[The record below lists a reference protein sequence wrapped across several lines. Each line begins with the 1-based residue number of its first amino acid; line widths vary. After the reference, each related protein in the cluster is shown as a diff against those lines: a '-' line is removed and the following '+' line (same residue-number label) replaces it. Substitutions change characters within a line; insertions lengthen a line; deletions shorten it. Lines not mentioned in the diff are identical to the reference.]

1 MMTDR
6 EKQISDMIDS
16 IMPEKEWKN
25 KRIKKVEEILKTYEK
40 ELDKYIWVEDIDE
53 YDNIKV
59 GGYIRYVNFSD
70 EFKWGGILIRKSMNV
85 EGNHIMH
92 LKNSSEQYF
101 NILYERNYIFYRQI
115 VTRNDKL
122 RDLFISYIDMD
133 KYK

>member
-1 MMTDR
+1 MITDR

-53 YDNIKV
+53 YNNIKV
-59 GGYIRYVNFSD
+59 GGYIRYVNFND
-70 EFKWGGILIRKSMNV
+70 DFKWGGILIRKSMNV

-92 LKNSSEQYF
+92 LKNYLVSD
-101 NILYERNYIFYRQI
+101 LNYQFR
-115 VTRNDKL
+115 K
-122 RDLFISYIDMD
+122 
-133 KYK
+133 